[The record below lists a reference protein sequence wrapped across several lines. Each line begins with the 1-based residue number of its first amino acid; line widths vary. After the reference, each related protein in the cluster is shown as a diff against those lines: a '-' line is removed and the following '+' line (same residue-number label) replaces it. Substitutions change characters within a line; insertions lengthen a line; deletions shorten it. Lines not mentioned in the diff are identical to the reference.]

1 MFFDYVQAI
10 GLGIVAMND
19 EGQLRLPRERHLIT
33 EDAVLHFARGMIVEI
48 IKADFA
54 PGDNFGMLRQ
64 ASQFI

>member
-1 MFFDYVQAI
+1 
-10 GLGIVAMND
+10 MND

-64 ASQFI
+64 AGQFI